1 MSGNIRKY
9 ASKPEQIIG
18 EIVKTIRLH
27 PESYETKIKN
37 NVKIRRLTRECF
49 EGCNLDKSLSVLC
62 DIGFYIYKNYQE
74 VEG

>member
-37 NVKIRRLTRECF
+37 NVKIRRLIRECF
-49 EGCNLDKSLSVLC
+49 SGCDLDRCLEILG
-62 DIGFYIYKNYQE
+62 DMGYYIYKNYQE